1 MVLWIHLWI
10 LCMHYFLR
18 FWSNIIG
25 LNITIEE
32 GPLSL
37 LLPSGQIGIFSCKAR
52 CIHCHGYW
60 IINNNVTSRNKDHLE
75 AMGFSFSDIYSPET
89 NQHNMTMTV
98 NASEI
103 VNGSK
108 IQCRYSSTSYLPES
122 CETRSN
128 EATLLVIASKNK
140 INNDLLI

>member
-1 MVLWIHLWI
+1 
-10 LCMHYFLR
+10 MHYFLR

-37 LLPSGQIGIFSCKAR
+37 LLPSGQIGTFSCKAR
-52 CIHCHGYW
+52 CIDCLGYW
-60 IINNNVTSRNKDHLE
+60 IINNNVTSRNKDYLE

-98 NASEI
+98 YASEI